1 MYYQNYL
8 KWKNCVKDANLL
20 VEILDMDKDQIYNS
34 FFRYIEF
41 GTGGLRGIMG
51 AGTNCIN
58 IYTIKKASQ
67 GIANFMKKKRLK
79 SIAISYDNR
88 NNSELFSAI
97 AAQVFATNNIKV
109 FLTKELMPTPFLS
122 FAVRSIKTDL
132 GVMITASH
140 NPANYN
146 GYKVYDNSGCQCT
159 DKMAAL
165 LGKFIQKVNE
175 FEVNPFDFDVL
186 LEANKIEYIPE
197 LAEEKYIKNVLAQQ
211 INGAMPLRVAFS
223 PLHGTG
229 YRLVPQVLQNAGFSE
244 VDIVPEQA
252 KPDGDFPTC
261 KYPNPEKQ
269 EAMELGLKYAKENNS
284 DILLVTDPDCDRVG
298 VAVKHKNTYFR
309 LTGNEIGALLTDYI
323 FSEKKKQGKLPAN
336 PIVIKTIVS
345 SELGKLVAERFGAKV
360 INVLTGFKYIG
371 EQINFLE
378 KEGRTKDFVLGYEES
393 YGYLIGGYVRDKDA
407 AVASLLIAEM
417 AATLLKRG
425 QTLVDRLNELHKE
438 YGFFEH
444 KLYAFNFEGAQGYKK
459 MQNIMIRI
467 RKNIPKSISSEKL
480 ASSIDYLE
488 KTELSLPKS
497 NVLELNYQKGTK
509 IIIRPSGTEP
519 LIKVYVVAS
528 QNAMQND
535 AIFKNTKKYIDK
547 IISDT

>member
-535 AIFKNTKKYIDK
+535 AIFKDTKKYIDK
-547 IISDT
+547 IISDA

>member
-1 MYYQNYL
+1 MYYRNYL

-20 VEILDMDKDQIYNS
+20 VEILDMDKEQIYNS

-109 FLTKELMPTPFLS
+109 YLTKELMPTPFLS

-159 DKMAAL
+159 DKMASL

-309 LTGNEIGALLTDYI
+309 LTGNEIGALLADYI

-336 PIVIKTIVS
+336 PIVVKTIVS
-345 SELGKLVAERFGAKV
+345 SELGKLVAESFGAKV

-378 KEGRTKDFVLGYEES
+378 KEGRSKDFVLGYEES
-393 YGYLIGGYVRDKDA
+393 YGYLIGDYVRDKDA

-444 KLYAFNFEGAQGYKK
+444 KLYAFNFEGAQGHKK

-467 RKNIPKSISSEKL
+467 RKNILKSISSEKL
-480 ASSIDYLE
+480 ANSIDYLE

-535 AIFKNTKKYIDK
+535 AIFKDTKKYIDK
-547 IISDT
+547 IISDA